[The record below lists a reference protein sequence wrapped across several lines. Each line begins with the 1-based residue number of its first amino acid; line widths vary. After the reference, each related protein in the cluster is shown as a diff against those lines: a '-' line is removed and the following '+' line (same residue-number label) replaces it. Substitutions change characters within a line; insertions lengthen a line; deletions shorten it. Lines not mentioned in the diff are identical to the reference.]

1 MSDLPYMMAALQK
14 HKPDFDLTK
23 ICFKEQL
30 DFILDK
36 SPWVTAS
43 CSRRAGKTEVCAIDL
58 LNTATQHKG
67 INCLYITL
75 TRANAAKLVWKK
87 VLEYNETYRLG
98 GVVNISALSLSFANG
113 STIYFSGCKDKS
125 ELDKF
130 RGLALKLIYI
140 DEVQSFKSFIEELI
154 DEVLAPTLA
163 DYAGSLKLLGTPRP
177 IQSGFFYNAL
187 QAKAYAHHSWTFW
200 NNPFIARKSGLTHR
214 EILERELARR
224 GVTESHPSIRR
235 EWFGEWTVD
244 TDALVLK
251 YSEANDYDILPALTD
266 YIIAVDI
273 GHDDAD
279 AIAVIG
285 WHHHKQVCYLVEEH
299 VRAQQGITELAEQI
313 SRFIGVYS
321 PLKVVMD
328 TGGLGKKIAEEL
340 RKRYSLPIVA
350 AEKSRKIEYLSLLN
364 DALLT
369 NRFKA
374 KCDSRFAQDS
384 MLVEWDYDKST
395 SDKLVIKDEPH
406 SDIVDAVLYGFREA
420 LHWLSEAPKAP
431 VRITRQEQWIKHS
444 EKLMEDALEREIMIQ
459 KAQESEA
466 DYFALAHQDL
476 DTNPLQHFIDKRKAR

>member
-1 MSDLPYMMAALQK
+1 MMAALQK
-14 HKPDFDLTK
+14 HKPDFDLSR

-87 VLEYNETYRLG
+87 VLEYNEIYRLG

-163 DYAGSLKLLGTPRP
+163 DYAGSLKLLGTPAP
-177 IQSGFFYNAL
+177 LQSGYFWKTL
-187 QAKAYAHHSWTFW
+187 QAKAYAHHAWTFW

-214 EILERELARR
+214 EILDRELGRR
-224 GVTESHPSIRR
+224 GVDESHPSIRR
-235 EWFGEWTVD
+235 EWFGEWTTD
-244 TDALVLK
+244 SDALVLK
-251 YSEANDYDILPALTD
+251 YNEIKNHYDEIPPLTD
-266 YIIAVDI
+266 YIIAVDV
-273 GHDDAD
+273 GYEDAD

-285 WHHHKQVCYLVEEH
+285 WHHHKQICYLVKEVVEKK
-299 VRAQQGITELAEQI
+299 QGITDLAQQI
-313 SRFIGVYS
+313 ERLIKVYS

-340 RKRYSLPIVA
+340 RKRYSLPIMA
-350 AEKSRKIEYLSLLN
+350 AEKSRKIEYLALLN

-369 NRFKA
+369 QRFMA
-374 KCDSRFAQDS
+374 KKDSQFARDS

-406 SDIVDAVLYGFREA
+406 SDIVDSVLYGFREA

-444 EKLMEDALEREIMIQ
+444 EKLMEDALEREILIQ
-459 KAQESEA
+459 KADENES

-476 DTNPLQHFIDKRKAR
+476 DTNPLQHFLDKRKTR